1 MSHLVDAS
9 LWLQLCKKTIH
20 ELYILKSVPKSAEFA
35 FHGQECWQFQA
46 YPTSSTYYTKYMC
59 DFNKKF
65 NCLFGNGI
73 EHWLTSPRSEIKH
86 CIASKKWV
94 ATIRANKQSW
104 HIFHTPSNHYTFN
117 ILPDEYL
124 VFQRCQTGSINVI
137 LDAVKTTLSFHK
149 PPTTILLDVINQLYV
164 VRPISFFLDMVLKAI
179 WLGFDWRTIYSLSV
193 ADSPYKTQAR
203 QIFFIA

>member
-1 MSHLVDAS
+1 MLTLPAASVVAWMASAPLEVSLFWQLMSHLVDAS

-137 LDAVKTTLSFHK
+137 RCCKNHTVFS
-149 PPTTILLDVINQLYV
+149 
-164 VRPISFFLDMVLKAI
+164 
-179 WLGFDWRTIYSLSV
+179 
-193 ADSPYKTQAR
+193 
-203 QIFFIA
+203 